1 MERLKSLLYSPATS
15 VLIGLGAGVAY
26 GLTTRAAFGLQELS
40 AVFGTL
46 SAGFLCLTPFALGA
60 LTVFFAPAHYR
71 RSWFYAGFM
80 PWLSCALFVTLAAI
94 FTWEAWICLVMAAPI
109 LAVMSSVGGV
119 TMTVLF
125 HVFDQSDERG
135 PGIDERGPGIP
146 MPCVNL
152 LLALLFSPYLVT
164 PLERRFPPPDSL
176 HTVHSTL
183 VVNASAETVWRNII
197 RVPPFAPAEMRE
209 SFFHRAGLP
218 RPLEATLECEGVG
231 CTRRGHWEYGLAF
244 DGLITEWQPNVGFTV
259 QLTADT
265 RSIHDARL
273 PLHDIDGPH
282 FGMVDDRYFIEPL
295 GDGRVRLHLYS
306 TYRLA
311 TSFNAYGSLWTDF
324 LMRDIQGD
332 ILRSIRDRCEASA
345 S

>member
-15 VLIGLGAGVAY
+15 ILVSLGAGVAY

-94 FTWEAWICLVMAAPI
+94 FTWEAWICLLMAAPI

-119 TMTVLF
+119 AMTVLF
-125 HVFDQSDERG
+125 HVFDQSDGLR
-135 PGIDERGPGIP
+135 
-146 MPCVNL
+146 VNL
-152 LLALLFSPYLVT
+152 LLALLLSPYLVT

-183 VVNASAETVWRNII
+183 VVNAGAETVWRNII
-197 RVPPFAPAEMRE
+197 RVPAFAPAEMRE
-209 SFFHRAGLP
+209 SLFHQAGLP
-218 RPLEATLECEGVG
+218 RPLEATLACEGVG
-231 CTRRGHWEYGLAF
+231 CARRGHWEYGLAF
-244 DGLITEWQPNVGFTV
+244 DGLITDWQPNLGFTV

-265 RSIHDARL
+265 RHIHDARL
-273 PLHDIDGPH
+273 PLRDIGGPH
-282 FGMVDDRYFIEPL
+282 FGMVDDRYFVEPL

-311 TSFNAYGSLWTDF
+311 TSFNAYGSLWIDF
-324 LMRDIQGD
+324 LMRDIQGY
-332 ILRSIRDRCEASA
+332 ILRSIRARCEASA